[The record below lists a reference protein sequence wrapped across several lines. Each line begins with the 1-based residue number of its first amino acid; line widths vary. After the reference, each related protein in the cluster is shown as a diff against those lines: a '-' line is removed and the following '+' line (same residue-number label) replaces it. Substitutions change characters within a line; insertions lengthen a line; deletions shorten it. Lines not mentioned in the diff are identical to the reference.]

1 MNEVDDITPCSGAS
15 LAMRVVHAASRV
27 GDRIERGLE
36 PAGLSL
42 AKMGVLRHLVAAGEP
57 LPLGQLAERLSCV
70 RSNVTQLVDRLE
82 GDGLVR
88 RVPDP
93 GDRRSV
99 LAVIT
104 DAGRRCYE
112 AGARAQAEA
121 EAAVLAGLS
130 PEEQERLAALLDRL
144 DARVQAG

>member
-1 MNEVDDITPCSGAS
+1 MNQAVEPKSCAGAP
-15 LAMRVVHAASRV
+15 LTTRILHAGSAV
-27 GDRIERGLE
+27 GDRIERRLE
-36 PAGLSL
+36 PMGLSL
-42 AKMGVLRHLVAAGEP
+42 AKLGVLRHLVAAGDS

-99 LAVIT
+99 LATIT
-104 DAGRRCYE
+104 EEGRRSYE
-112 AGARAQAEA
+112 AGAHAQAEA
-121 EAAVLAGLS
+121 EAGILAGLS
-130 PEEQERLAALLDRL
+130 PEDQDRLAELLDRL
-144 DARVQAG
+144 DP

>member
-1 MNEVDDITPCSGAS
+1 MNEWEETKPCNGAS
-15 LAMRVVHAASRV
+15 LAMRVLHAGSTV
-27 GDRIERGLE
+27 GDRIERSLE
-36 PAGLSL
+36 PLGLSL
-42 AKMGVLRHLVAAGEP
+42 AKMGVLRHLVAAGES

-99 LAVIT
+99 LAT
-104 DAGRRCYE
+104 LTEQGRRSYA

-121 EAAVLAGLS
+121 EADLLASLS
-130 PEEQERLAALLDRL
+130 PPDQARLAELLDL
-144 DARVQAG
+144 VGSHAPTG

>member
-1 MNEVDDITPCSGAS
+1 MNDTSENTPCAAGSLVLRLLHSGSA
-15 LAMRVVHAASRV
+15 V
-27 GDRIERGLE
+27 GDRIERSLE
-36 PAGLSL
+36 PLGLSL
-42 AKMGVLRHLVAAGEP
+42 AKMGVLRHLVAAGDS

-82 GDGLVR
+82 ADGLVR

-99 LAVIT
+99 LARIT
-104 DAGRRCYE
+104 DQGRSSFA

-121 EAAVLAGLS
+121 EQAILGDLSAGEQAQLA
-130 PEEQERLAALLDRL
+130 ELLDRL
-144 DARVQAG
+144 ESARV